1 MKKLFSVALFALFSV
16 SLLLAQS
23 GCPGC
28 AINLP
33 ANLPADT
40 LYLPPLPPGERG
52 KPYDADLSF
61 RVPKSTTPVSKVDST
76 TPPGLPI
83 SRIEIV
89 SVENLP
95 PGIQWQANKT
105 VFETANETDGC
116 FKMCGTPLK
125 ADSFVLRVKL
135 RATVLIFTQ
144 EASFNMDLIIKPP
157 ISINKGFT
165 MTNAEDCGATTVT
178 FKNNIPSLGRSGF
191 SYEWDFGDGTTF
203 TGENPPPHLYNKPG
217 MYVVKYKA
225 RIDTVGHILTGV
237 TLVGLGCTDVFN
249 APDPYLRILRGTQVL
264 FQNNHV
270 NNVVLP
276 YTFNMYFP
284 LQPQVN
290 YTLEVWDEDTGIDLS
305 DDLCGSLPFNT
316 LSGGDTLVSGSL
328 RVVLTI
334 ENPIDEIIATDT
346 VIVLPPPPA
355 PTLTASQKAACPDEV
370 VILQSSYT
378 SGPNQ
383 WLRNGQPI
391 PGASKDF
398 IYLPTQSGT
407 YQVQIVDSLGCIA
420 VSAGETITFYDPPAE
435 PVFLNDR
442 NNLILIDTTALPK
455 NYALQWY
462 SQGTP
467 IPGATG
473 FRYCAQVSGTYALQ
487 VTDLT
492 TGCSSRFSMTVTVN
506 PNFDCTV
513 STQQPEFGAL
523 TLYPNPTS
531 GAAWIRLDEALPAE
545 AQLRIWD
552 AGGRLLQHRL
562 IAAGSDQI
570 ALENSNLGAGVYF
583 VELYTENRCLRG
595 RLVVMR

>member
-1 MKKLFSVALFALFSV
+1 MKKLFSVAFLALLSA
-16 SLLLAQS
+16 SPLLAQS

-40 LYLPPLPPGERG
+40 LYLPPLPSGERG
-52 KPYDADLSF
+52 KPYNADLSF

-89 SVENLP
+89 GVENLP

-116 FKMCGTPLK
+116 FKMCGMPLK
-125 ADSFVLRVKL
+125 ADTFVLRVKL

-144 EASFNMDLIIKPP
+144 ETSFNMDLVIQPS

-191 SYEWDFGDGTTF
+191 SYEWDFGDGTKF

-217 MYVVKYKA
+217 MYVVSYKA

-237 TLVGLGCTDVFN
+237 TLLGLGCTDLLN

-264 FQNNHV
+264 FQNNHI

-276 YTFNMYFP
+276 YTFNLYFP

-316 LSGGDTLVSGSL
+316 LSGGDTLVSASL

-334 ENPIDEIIATDT
+334 ENPVEEIIATDT

-370 VILQSSYT
+370 IILQSSYT
-378 SGPNQ
+378 GGPNQ

-391 PGASKDF
+391 PGASTDF

-420 VSAGETITFYDPPAE
+420 VSAGQTITFYDPPAE

-473 FRYCAQVSGTYALQ
+473 FRYCARVSGTYALQ
-487 VTDLT
+487 VTDLA
-492 TGCSSRFSMTVTVN
+492 TGCSSRFTMTVTVN

-513 STQQPEFGAL
+513 STQQPDFGTLA
-523 TLYPNPTS
+523 LYPNPTS
-531 GAAWIRLDEALPAE
+531 GAAWIRLEEALPAE

-552 AGGRLLQHRL
+552 AGGRLLQHRV

-570 ALENSNLGAGVYF
+570 TLESGSFDAGIYLVD
-583 VELYTENRCLRG
+583 LYAENRCLRG

>member
-1 MKKLFSVALFALFSV
+1 MKNLLSVALVALFSV
-16 SLLLAQS
+16 GSLLAQS

-28 AINLP
+28 VIKLP

-40 LYLPPLPPGERG
+40 LYLPPLPQGERG
-52 KPYDADLSF
+52 KPYNADLAF

-125 ADSFVLRVKL
+125 ADSFVLKVKL

-144 EASFNMDLIIKPP
+144 ETSFNMDLIIKPP
-157 ISINKGFT
+157 ISVNKGFT

-178 FKNNIPSLGRSGF
+178 FTNNIPSKGKSGF
-191 SYEWDFGDGTTF
+191 TYEWDFGDGTKF
-203 TGENPPPHLYNKPG
+203 KGENPPPHLYSKPG
-217 MYVVKYKA
+217 MYVVTYKA

-237 TLVGLGCTDVFN
+237 TLLGLGCTDLLN
-249 APDPYLRILRGTQVL
+249 APDPYLRILRGTQIL
-264 FQNNHV
+264 LQNNHV

-290 YTLEVWDEDTGIDLS
+290 YTLEVWDEDSGIDLS

-316 LSGGDTLVSGSL
+316 QSGGDTLVSGGL
-328 RVVLTI
+328 RLLLKI
-334 ENPIDEIIATDT
+334 ENPVDEITATDT

-355 PTLTASQKAACPDEV
+355 PVLTASQKNACPDEV

-378 SGPNQ
+378 TGPNQ

-420 VSAGETITFYDPPAE
+420 ISAGQTITFYNPPAE

-462 SQGTP
+462 SQGAP

-473 FRYCAQVSGTYALQ
+473 FRYCARVSGTYALQ
-487 VTDLT
+487 VTDLA
-492 TGCSSRFSMTVTVN
+492 TGCTNRFTMTVTVN

-513 STQQPEFGAL
+513 STQQPDSGVL
-523 TLYPNPTS
+523 LLYPNPTS
-531 GAAWIRLDEALPAE
+531 GAAWIRLEEALTSE

-552 AGGRLLQHRL
+552 ASGRLLQQRPV
-562 IAAGSDQI
+562 AAGSDQV
-570 ALENSNLGAGVYF
+570 ALQDDSLRAGVYF
-583 VELYTENRCLRG
+583 VELHTEGRCLRG

>member
-1 MKKLFSVALFALFSV
+1 MKKLLYAAIL
-16 SLLLAQS
+16 SLASAFPLLAQS

-33 ANLPADT
+33 ADLPADT
-40 LYLPPLPPGERG
+40 LYLPPLPEGERG
-52 KPYDADLSF
+52 KPYNADLAF

-95 PGIQWQANKT
+95 PGIQWQANQT
-105 VFETANETDGC
+105 VFETAKETDGC

-144 EASFNMDLIIKPP
+144 ETSFNMDLIIKPSV
-157 ISINKGFT
+157 SINKGFT
-165 MTNAEDCGATTVT
+165 MTNAEDCGTTTVT
-178 FKNNIPSLGRSGF
+178 FTNNIPSNGRSGF
-191 SYEWDFGDGTTF
+191 TYKWDFGDSTTF
-203 TGENPPPHLYNKPG
+203 IGENPPPHTYHQPG
-217 MYVVKYKA
+217 TYVVNYKA
-225 RIDTVGHILTGV
+225 RIDTVGHILTKV
-237 TLVGLGCTDVFN
+237 TLVSLGCTDIFS
-249 APDPYLRILRGTQVL
+249 AADPYLRILQGGQLL

-270 NNVVLP
+270 NDVALP
-276 YTFNMYFP
+276 YTFNLYFP

-290 YTLEVWDEDTGIDLS
+290 YTLEVWDEDSGIDLS

-316 LSGGDTLVSGSL
+316 LSGGDTLRAGAL

-334 ENPIDEIIATDT
+334 ENPIEEITATDT
-346 VIVLPPPPA
+346 VVVFAPPSA
-355 PTLTASQKAACPDEV
+355 PTLSASQQAACPDEV
-370 VILQSSYT
+370 IVLQSSYT
-378 SGPNQ
+378 VGPNQ

-391 PGASKDF
+391 TGAPTDF

-407 YQVQIVDSLGCIA
+407 YQVQIVDSLGCTAI
-420 VSAGETITFYDPPAE
+420 SAGQTITFYNPPAE

-442 NNLILIDTTALPK
+442 NNLILVDTTALPQ

-462 SQGTP
+462 AQGSP

-473 FRYCAQVSGTYALQ
+473 FRYCAQNSGTYSLQ

-513 STQQPEFGAL
+513 STQMPNFQTL
-523 TLYPNPTS
+523 LLYPNPTS
-531 GAAWIRLDEALPAE
+531 GVAWIRLEEPLPNQ
-545 AQLRIWD
+545 AQLRLWD
-552 AGGRLLQHRL
+552 ASGRLVQQHTL
-562 IAAGSDQI
+562 DAGSEQG
-570 ALENSNLGAGVYF
+570 ALDSSHLSAGIYLI
-583 VELYTENRCLRG
+583 ELCAENRCLWG
-595 RLVVMR
+595 RLVVTR